1 MVLPKITVDGSL
13 KGQVKVDD
21 EHNST
26 NATTLI
32 LRRAVAGI
40 ELSKVTGQVGTPTYK
55 LGTPTYKLGLHLQRC
70 HIFDSN

>member
-1 MVLPKITVDGSL
+1 MVLPKITVDGSF

-40 ELSKVTGQVGTPTYK
+40 ELSKVTGQVGTPNLGVVFTYK
-55 LGTPTYKLGLHLQRC
+55 NATFLTQINFRL
-70 HIFDSN
+70 